1 MDRENLTKA
10 TNLPKIRTVGPTAP
24 FEWLS
29 LGWESL
35 SKTGFAGTIYGALFI
50 FMGYAIITVYATYW
64 QLTMGLTA
72 GFLLIGPFLATGI
85 YDLSRQLENGDKV
98 SLLKSFYCWN
108 RNPGAI
114 AFFAVILT
122 FCMIVW
128 ARVSIIIFA
137 LTSNIS
143 FPSLQGV
150 ISSIFSFSNLP
161 FILLWGLIGS
171 LFAILVFA
179 ISAVSMP
186 MLLDRRSDTVSAIVT
201 SVRAL
206 LTNPKAMFV
215 WALIIAAFIGMS
227 LIAGLIGLLITA
239 PLIGHATWHAYRA
252 IVE

>member
-1 MDRENLTKA
+1 MNNENPTKA
-10 TNLPKIRTVGPTAP
+10 TSLPKIRPVGPTAP
-24 FEWLS
+24 FKWLS
-29 LGWESL
+29 LGWQSL
-35 SKTGFAGTIYGALFI
+35 SQTGFAGTVYGALFVV
-50 FMGYAIITVYATYW
+50 MGYAIVTVYATRW

-72 GFLLIGPFLATGI
+72 GFLLIAPFLATGI
-85 YDLSRQLENGDKV
+85 YDLSRQQENGKNV
-98 SLLKSFYCWN
+98 SLIKSFYCWN

-128 ARVSIIIFA
+128 ARVSIIVFA

-150 ISSIFSFSNLP
+150 ISSIFSFNNLP
-161 FILLWGLIGS
+161 FILLWGFIGS
-171 LFAILVFA
+171 LFATLVFA

-215 WALIIAAFIGMS
+215 WAFIIAVFIGVS
-227 LIAGLIGLLITA
+227 LMAGLIGLLITA